1 MLDSSSTL
9 GSPLTASGNS
19 QRSLRKRRARATG
32 FAAAIAAC
40 CWSAQ
45 AIAQD
50 TTHAAH
56 PAAAP
61 APTPTYL
68 LTPSPV
74 INMRFFPPTP
84 ALSGYV
90 SVRMTHTDG
99 ATGFLLNRGRLT
111 LQIGPKPFLGLKIQ
125 GDFSGAQTG
134 KLRSD
139 STVAGF
145 SLTDAYIEL
154 VPPPEW
160 SPVGSV
166 LAQLRPALVAGQFK
180 TPYSLEYL
188 TSFAT
193 LKTAERSQA
202 VDRLSQKRDIGAM
215 AQVGWGRFATLSGA
229 VVNGEGANATSNP
242 DKAQM
247 LMTRLTITPIPI
259 LELSAKIANEGA
271 DHAWGYDGRALWRG
285 LTIEGEGLY
294 RKRPTSSTT
303 HLDAGGGYALV
314 AYKIFPWLEPVYK
327 YDRYWDTRMTT
338 TGTTI
343 TTASTHSTW
352 NVFGVNLLTSPEW
365 LRLQLDWE
373 RRNVDSAAG
382 RSNVYIAQLLAIF

>member
-1 MLDSSSTL
+1 M
-9 GSPLTASGNS
+9 
-19 QRSLRKRRARATG
+19 
-32 FAAAIAAC
+32 
-40 CWSAQ
+40 
-45 AIAQD
+45 AQD

-56 PAAAP
+56 PAAATSP
-61 APTPTYL
+61 VYL

-74 INMRFFPPTP
+74 INMRFFPPSP

-111 LQIGPKPFLGLKIQ
+111 VQVGPKPFFGIKIQ
-125 GDFSGAQTG
+125 GDLSGAQTG

-145 SLTDAYIEL
+145 TLTDAYVQL
-154 VPPPEW
+154 VAPAAWGTP
-160 SPVGSV
+160 GSA
-166 LAQLRPALVAGQFK
+166 LTQLHPAIVAGQFK

-215 AQVGWGRFATLSGA
+215 AQVGWGHYASLAGA
-229 VVNGEGANATSNP
+229 VVNGEGPNATSNP
-242 DKAQM
+242 DKRQM

-259 LELSAKIANEGA
+259 LEISAKIANEGA
-271 DHAWGYDGRALWRG
+271 DHAWGYDGRMLWRG

-294 RKRPTSSTT
+294 RKRPTSSTAY
-303 HLDAGGGYALV
+303 LDAGGGYALA

-327 YDRYWDTRMTT
+327 YDRYWDTRTTT
-338 TGTTI
+338 TGASS

-352 NVFGVNLLTSPEW
+352 NVFGVNLLSSPEW

-373 RRNVDSAAG
+373 RRDVKPSPG
-382 RSNVYIAQLLAIF
+382 RSDVYIAQLIAIF

>member
-1 MLDSSSTL
+1 VRVA
-9 GSPLTASGNS
+9 GAAAVILTASRFS
-19 QRSLRKRRARATG
+19 TEA
-32 FAAAIAAC
+32 F
-40 CWSAQ
+40 
-45 AIAQD
+45 AQD
-50 TTHAAH
+50 TTHAH
-56 PAAAP
+56 PSAAAS
-61 APTPTYL
+61 APTPIYP

-74 INMRFFPPTP
+74 INMRLFPSTP
-84 ALSGYV
+84 ALSGYI
-90 SVRMTHTDG
+90 SVRMTHSDG

-111 LQIGPKPFLGLKIQ
+111 VQVGPKPFFGIKIQ

-145 SLTDAYIEL
+145 TLTDAYVQL
-154 VPPPEW
+154 VPPPKW
-160 SPVGSV
+160 ATPGS
-166 LAQLRPALVAGQFK
+166 LLTQLHPAIVAGQFK

-193 LKTAERSQA
+193 LKTADRSQA

-215 AQVGWGRFATLSGA
+215 AQVGWGRFATLAGA
-229 VVNGEGANATSNP
+229 VVNGEGPNATSNP
-242 DKAQM
+242 DKMQM
-247 LMTRLTITPIPI
+247 LMSRLTITPIPF

-271 DHAWGYDGRALWRG
+271 DHAWGYDGRVLWRG
-285 LTIEGEGLY
+285 WTVEGEGLY

-303 HLDAGGGYALV
+303 YLDAGGGYALA

-327 YDRYWDTRMTT
+327 YDRYWDTRTT
-338 TGTTI
+338 AVGSTI

-352 NVFGVNLLTSPEW
+352 NVFGVNLLSSPEW

-373 RRNVDSAAG
+373 RRNVEPSPG
-382 RSNVYIAQLLAIF
+382 RSNVYIAQLIAIF

>member
-1 MLDSSSTL
+1 VQQSLLERGVRVAGTAAVI
-9 GSPLTASGNS
+9 LTASRFS
-19 QRSLRKRRARATG
+19 TEA
-32 FAAAIAAC
+32 F
-40 CWSAQ
+40 
-45 AIAQD
+45 AQD
-50 TTHAAH
+50 TTHAH
-56 PAAAP
+56 PSAAAS
-61 APTPTYL
+61 APTPIYL

-74 INMRFFPPTP
+74 INMRFFPSTP
-84 ALSGYV
+84 ALSGYI
-90 SVRMTHTDG
+90 SVRMTHSDG

-111 LQIGPKPFLGLKIQ
+111 VQVGPKPFFGIKIQ

-145 SLTDAYIEL
+145 TLTDAYVQL
-154 VPPPEW
+154 VPPPKW
-160 SPVGSV
+160 ATPGS
-166 LAQLRPALVAGQFK
+166 LFTQLHPAIVAGQFK

-193 LKTAERSQA
+193 LKTADRSQA

-215 AQVGWGRFATLSGA
+215 AQVGWGRFATLAGA
-229 VVNGEGANATSNP
+229 VVNGEGPNATSNP
-242 DKAQM
+242 NKTQM
-247 LMTRLTITPIPI
+247 LMSRLTITPIPF

-271 DHAWGYDGRALWRG
+271 DHAWGYDGRVLWRG
-285 LTIEGEGLY
+285 LTVEGEGLY

-303 HLDAGGGYALV
+303 YLDAGGGYALA

-327 YDRYWDTRMTT
+327 YDRYWDSRTT
-338 TGTTI
+338 AVGATI

-352 NVFGVNLLTSPEW
+352 NVFGVNLLSSPEW

-373 RRNVDSAAG
+373 RRNVEPSPG
-382 RSNVYIAQLLAIF
+382 RSNVYIAQLIAIF